1 MSKAEWINIAG
12 RALIFCT
19 ELPQKTDSLKQQ
31 VQSLQEDLERIKDLL
46 NEKQDREGYD
56 TVY

>member
-12 RALIFCT
+12 RALIFCA
-19 ELPQKTDSLKQQ
+19 ELLQKTDSLRQ
-31 VQSLQEDLERIKDLL
+31 VQSLQEGLERIKDLL

>member
-12 RALIFCT
+12 RALIFCA
-19 ELPQKTDSLKQQ
+19 ELLQKTDSLKQQ
-31 VQSLQEDLERIKDLL
+31 VQSLQEDLVRIKDLL